1 MSQFYLQ
8 DSRSNTGDG
17 LMFWAL
23 GGGYTTNLD
32 KAELFIQEQA
42 CGHRETDIPW
52 PKEYVDARAHLG
64 VDHQYISL
72 DEAREQLS
80 PGCTVVLQ
88 IPGHWNEND
97 IALARWPIGHTFRF
111 EKAHHLTL
119 EAAEAIGNTPEEAV
133 IWPLS
138 YLGAKARRLVH
149 KRDVNIK
156 EALQGTGIELV
167 VPRKQRKPWE
177 RPLNCHG
184 CGRFISWDGRF
195 LNDCQNCG
203 ANNCP

>member
-1 MSQFYLQ
+1 
-8 DSRSNTGDG
+8 
-17 LMFWAL
+17 
-23 GGGYTTNLD
+23 
-32 KAELFIQEQA
+32 I
-42 CGHRETDIPW
+42 C
-52 PKEYVDARAHLG
+52 
-64 VDHQYISL
+64 L
-72 DEAREQLS
+72 DEARDQLTL
-80 PGCTVVLQ
+80 GCTVVLQ
-88 IPGHWNEND
+88 IPGQWNGND
-97 IALARWPIGHTFRF
+97 ITLARRPIGHTYRF

-119 EAAEAIGNTPEEAV
+119 EAAEAIGNTSEEAV

-138 YLGAKARRLVH
+138 YLEAKARRLVH

-156 EALQGTGIELV
+156 EALRGTGIEMTK
-167 VPRKQRKPWE
+167 PRKQRKAWV

>member
-1 MSQFYLQ
+1 MTQFYLQ
-8 DSRSNTGDG
+8 DSRTDVGDG

-23 GGGYTTNLD
+23 GGGYTTSLD
-32 KAELFIQEQA
+32 KAELFTQEQA
-42 CGHRETDIPW
+42 CSHRETDIPW
-52 PKEYVDARAHLG
+52 PKDYVDARAHLG

-72 DEAREQLS
+72 DEARDQLS

-88 IPGHWNEND
+88 IPGHWNGND
-97 IALARWPIGHTFRF
+97 IALARWPIAHTFRF
-111 EKAHHLTL
+111 EKAHHLNL
-119 EAAEAIGNTPEEAV
+119 E
-133 IWPLS
+133 
-138 YLGAKARRLVH
+138 AKARRLVH
-149 KRDVNIK
+149 KRDANIK
-156 EALQGTGIELV
+156 EALRGTGIEMA
-167 VPRKQRKPWE
+167 VPRKQRNPWE